1 MGGNKGTYIKNGS
14 HRLPFFFLYTKH
26 PFTKNMPTFVLFIFI
41 IRYIS
46 HMQKRIIECVPN
58 FSEGRNMETIK
69 QISDAIESVKGVKL
83 LDVDPGEATN
93 RTVVTFV
100 GEPEDVMNAAVASIK
115 RATELI
121 DMRQHKGAHPRMGA
135 CDVCPLIP
143 VSGITM
149 DECAELARTLAKRIA
164 DELGVPTYCYEAA
177 AFKPERRNLAVCR
190 KGEYEAL
197 PERMT
202 NAEERPD
209 FGARAFDEGIA
220 RTGATAVGARDF
232 LVAVNYNLNTT
243 STRRANANAYDVRE
257 KGRPMREGN
266 PIVGK
271 IIKDENGEPVM
282 KPGTLKA
289 CKAIGWFIDEYGIAQ
304 VSMNMTDLSVTPLHV
319 AFDEVCRAAD
329 ARGVRVTGT
338 EIVGLVPKK
347 VLVDAGRYFLRK
359 QNRSTGVPERELV
372 RIAIESMG
380 LSTLKEFKPE
390 EKVIEYMLEAEER
403 KGVKRLVD
411 MTCADF
417 AEETASESPAPGGG
431 SISAYMGALA
441 AALGTMVAN
450 LSSHKAGWDE
460 RWEFFSDWA
469 ENGMAV
475 MNELLA
481 LVDEDTAAF
490 NKIMDVFGMPKG
502 TPEEKEARAA
512 AMQVATLYATE
523 VPLRTMK
530 AAYKAFDV
538 VRAMATEGNPNSVSD
553 AGVGALAA
561 RSAVMGAC
569 LNVKI
574 NAAGLKDRE
583 VAERFINAANEIQ
596 ALAQQAEKE
605 ILEIVESKINA

>member
-1 MGGNKGTYIKNGS
+1 
-14 HRLPFFFLYTKH
+14 
-26 PFTKNMPTFVLFIFI
+26 
-41 IRYIS
+41 
-46 HMQKRIIECVPN
+46 MQKRIIECVPN
-58 FSEGRNMETIK
+58 FSEGRDMEVIK
-69 QISDAIESVKGVKL
+69 QITNAIESVKGVKL

-93 RTVVTFV
+93 RTVITFV
-100 GEPEDVMNAAVASIK
+100 GEPEAVADATVASIK

-121 DMRQHKGAHPRMGA
+121 DMRLHKGAHPRMGA

-149 DECAELARTLAKRIA
+149 DECAELARDLAKRIA
-164 DELGVPTYCYEAA
+164 DELAVPTYCYEAA

-190 KGEYEAL
+190 EGEYEAL
-197 PERMT
+197 PEKMA
-202 NAEERPD
+202 NEDKRPD
-209 FGARAFDEGIA
+209 FGARAYDEGIA

-243 STRRANANAYDVRE
+243 STRRANAIAFDVRE
-257 KGRPMREGN
+257 KGRPKREGN
-266 PIVGK
+266 PITGK

-282 KPGTLKA
+282 IPGTLKA
-289 CKAIGWFIDEYGIAQ
+289 CKAIGWFIEEYGIAQ
-304 VSMNMTDLSVTPLHV
+304 VSMNMTNLSVTPLHV

-347 VLVDAGRYFLRK
+347 TLVDAGRHFLLK
-359 QNRSTGVPERELV
+359 QHRSTGLPEKELV

-380 LSTLKEFKPE
+380 LSNLKEFKPE
-390 EKVIEYMLEAEER
+390 EKVVEYILEAEEQ
-403 KGVKRLVD
+403 KSVKKLVD
-411 MTCADF
+411 MTCAAF

-450 LSSHKAGWDE
+450 LSSHKAGWDD
-460 RWEFFSDWA
+460 RWEFFSCWA
-469 ENGMAV
+469 EKGMTV

-490 NKIMDVFGMPKG
+490 NRIMDVFGMPKG
-502 TPEEKEARAA
+502 TAEEKAARAA
-512 AMQVATLYATE
+512 AMEVATLYATE

-530 AAYKAFDV
+530 AAYKAFEV
-538 VRAMATEGNPNSVSD
+538 VRAMAVEGNPNSVSD

-569 LNVKI
+569 LNVRI
-574 NAAGLKDRE
+574 NAAGLKDRAA
-583 VAERFINAANEIQ
+583 AERLVNEAMEIQ

-605 ILEIVESKINA
+605 ILAIVDSKID

>member
-1 MGGNKGTYIKNGS
+1 
-14 HRLPFFFLYTKH
+14 
-26 PFTKNMPTFVLFIFI
+26 
-41 IRYIS
+41 
-46 HMQKRIIECVPN
+46 MQKRIIECVPN
-58 FSEGRNMETIK
+58 FSDGRNAETIK
-69 QISDAIESVKGVKL
+69 QITDAIESVKGVKL

-100 GEPEDVMNAAVASIK
+100 GEPEAVMNAAVASIK

-149 DECAELARTLAKRIA
+149 EECAELARGLAKRIA

-202 NAEERPD
+202 SIEEQPD

-243 STRRANANAYDVRE
+243 STRRANAIAFDVRE

-271 IIKDENGEPVM
+271 IIEDENGEPVM

-359 QNRSTGVPERELV
+359 QHRSTGVPERELV
-372 RIAIESMG
+372 RIAIETMG

-390 EKVIEYMLEAEER
+390 EKVIEYMLEAEEQ

-411 MTCADF
+411 MTCKAF

-450 LSSHKAGWDE
+450 LSSHKAGWDD
-460 RWEFFSDWA
+460 RWEYFSGWA
-469 ENGMAV
+469 ENGMQV

-490 NKIMDVFGMPKG
+490 NKIMDVFAMPKN
-502 TPEEKEARAA
+502 TPEEKAARAA

-538 VRAMATEGNPNSVSD
+538 VRAMAEEGNPNSVSD

-583 VAERFINAANEIQ
+583 TAEKLVNEANEIQ

-605 ILEIVESKINA
+605 ILEIVESKIG